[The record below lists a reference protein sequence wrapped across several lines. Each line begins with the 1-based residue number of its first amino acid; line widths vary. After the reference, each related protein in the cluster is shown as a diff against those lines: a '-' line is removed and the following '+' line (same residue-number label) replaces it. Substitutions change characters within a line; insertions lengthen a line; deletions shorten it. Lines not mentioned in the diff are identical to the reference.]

1 MLMMQSGPSRGIAA
15 APAQAATGPLLPLT
29 LNPALASNPAYQYYS
44 FEDNY
49 LGAFRITADPGGEG
63 LGTMRFGDGAIAY
76 NPDNNSL
83 FISGHDTD
91 GCIIAEFNI
100 PVSFSTSL
108 TLTDLPIATVRQ
120 QCVRAYDRGTG
131 LKHEGYVYEVKPAG
145 LYYNSGRLMIS
156 VYGQYAQSPN
166 FDTQYLVF
174 RDADNLD
181 TSAVD
186 GWMLTPNPMAAC
198 GSVAPI
204 PAAYQLA
211 LGGTHITGFSNSTD
225 KGSTQALSSGPAAYS
240 LNANDILANSAT
252 IGTGTLTINRLMHYP
267 LYGVLAP
274 TDNHLYN
281 DDNAGSVGGNVLSP
295 PSAWTHLAET
305 NCGVVIP
312 GTKSL
317 LSIGGYAGFNS
328 GGWYG
333 SGPGLDQGHH
343 PNDPNDATPFYWI
356 TLLDD
361 LADAYASVVA
371 YDAIEPVEYAPFTV
385 PFFGV
390 GFNAI
395 GGIAVDEAGGR
406 MFVTLR
412 GVDTS
417 DGYARPMVLVFSL
430 PGAA

>member
-1 MLMMQSGPSRGIAA
+1 MINGAFRGIASGA
-15 APAQAATGPLLPLT
+15 AAGGGGGGGLLPLT

-44 FEDNY
+44 FNDNY

-100 PVSFSTSL
+100 PASFSTST

-120 QCVRAYDRGTG
+120 QCVRARDRGTG
-131 LKHEGYVYEVKPAG
+131 LKTGLVYEVKPAG

-156 VYGQYAQSPN
+156 VYGQYSQSPN

-174 RDADNLD
+174 RDANNLD

-204 PAAYQLA
+204 PAEYQSA

-240 LNANDILANSAT
+240 FSPNAILTDSAT
-252 IGTGTLTINRLMHYP
+252 IGTGTLSINRLMHYP
-267 LYGVLAP
+267 LYGILAP

-281 DDNAGSVGGNVLSP
+281 DDNAGSVGGTVLDP

-305 NCGVVIP
+305 NCAVVIP
-312 GTKSL
+312 GTNSL
-317 LSIGGYAGFNS
+317 LSVGGYAGFNS

-333 SGPGLDQGHH
+333 SGPSLDQGHH
-343 PNDPNDATPFYWI
+343 PNDPDDALPFYWI
-356 TLLDD
+356 TSLDD
-361 LADAYASVVA
+361 LADVHASVVS
-371 YDAIEPVEYAPFTV
+371 YDAVEPIEYAPFTI
-385 PFFGV
+385 PFFDI

-395 GGIAVDEAGGR
+395 GGIAVDEAGSR

-412 GVDTS
+412 GTDTS

-430 PGAA
+430 PEVS